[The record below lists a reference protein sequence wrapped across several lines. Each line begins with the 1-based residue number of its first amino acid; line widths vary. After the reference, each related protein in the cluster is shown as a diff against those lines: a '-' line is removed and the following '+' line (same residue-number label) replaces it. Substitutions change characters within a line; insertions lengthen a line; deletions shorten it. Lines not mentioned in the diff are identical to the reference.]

1 LEESLAHDSRVR
13 FLATL
18 GDASTSRVLNLR
30 QIARASK
37 IDSEH
42 AEKPLFLSP
51 ILNVAFIL
59 KQRTVA
65 TDTFQFDHSPV
76 MVTKIVSPIDPDDL
90 FAGGRSLMVDQRGFM
105 EALKELGRYSGAS
118 MDRDLQVLRLLHAIP
133 SLDPFLLRQHLI
145 NYKIDVGACYFPIS
159 LADQKSMH
167 EFVTC
172 ELARLT
178 KLLGSD
184 ANAGS
189 TGRMVA
195 AMLSSDVAEELAPLR
210 ETLNLSGEDFR
221 QGVFSWRGFLY
232 YKWSIQSFWPEV
244 MKVLRRLNDVTP
256 VNTPLPEQKLFLT
269 NARRNIIEMVR
280 DNSDHVNKS
289 LALYDRSFG
298 ALVEQQSPKTF
309 RDFLL
314 SAPYMFVELGEKLGA
329 ISHMVGFWK
338 HRFPHEKSA
347 IVDAEELVIILQDFA
362 SGFGDRVKPP
372 SSVIKT
378 PVIIDKTARAF

>member
-1 LEESLAHDSRVR
+1 
-13 FLATL
+13 
-18 GDASTSRVLNLR
+18 
-30 QIARASK
+30 
-37 IDSEH
+37 
-42 AEKPLFLSP
+42 
-51 ILNVAFIL
+51 
-59 KQRTVA
+59 
-65 TDTFQFDHSPV
+65 
-76 MVTKIVSPIDPDDL
+76 
-90 FAGGRSLMVDQRGFM
+90 
-105 EALKELGRYSGAS
+105 
-118 MDRDLQVLRLLHAIP
+118 MDRDLQVLRLLHALP
-133 SLDPFLLRQHLI
+133 SLDPFLLRQHLV

-159 LADQKSMH
+159 PADQKSMH

-178 KLLGSD
+178 MLLGSD

-189 TGRMVA
+189 TGRMVT

-232 YKWSIQSFWPEV
+232 YKWSVQNFWPDV
-244 MKVLRRLNDVTP
+244 MNVLRRLNEIAP

-269 NARRNIIEMVR
+269 SARRNIIEMVR
-280 DNSDHVNKS
+280 DNSNYVEKS

-309 RDFLL
+309 RDFLI

-338 HRFPHEKSA
+338 HRFPQGKPT
-347 IVDAEELVIILQDFA
+347 IVDADELVVILQDFA
-362 SGFGDRVKPP
+362 SGFGERVKPP
-372 SSVIKT
+372 SSLIKT
-378 PVIIDKTARAF
+378 PVVIDRTARAF